1 MYFVTG
7 ENKRNLSYLFNNSS
21 DFRIWRIVVY
31 QNFQRKIWQILETL
45 EYSLVSSGRKGLQ
58 KSYTETLNGALQW
71 LIQGRCLGPL
81 IFRPN
86 WGPKGQ
92 KKIGETA
99 PPPPPFISVSGWLG
113 PSPYLP
119 LIWLVENLFRPMK
132 SSNYQFFPQATACT
146 RTLRSN
152 STLACFTE
160 NRKWHTRNPSAVIR
174 LGPSRINIR
183 RSLDAHSI
191 LQGNQH
197 HTKKVQMHSRDS
209 YKDIM

>member
-1 MYFVTG
+1 MELCSG
-7 ENKRNLSYLFNNSS
+7 WSRGDAWALLFL
-21 DFRIWRIVVY
+21 DQTEARRAKK
-31 QNFQRKIWQILETL
+31 KIWETASPPPRPL
-45 EYSLVSSGRKGLQ
+45 SQ
-58 KSYTETLNGALQW
+58 
-71 LIQGRCLGPL
+71 CLDDWVHPL
-81 IFRPN
+81 IRH
-86 WGPKGQ
+86 WSDWL
-92 KKIGETA
+92 KICFAQWEA
-99 PPPPPFISVSGWLG
+99 LIIS
-113 PSPYLP
+113 
-119 LIWLVENLFRPMK
+119 
-132 SSNYQFFPQATACT
+132 FFPQATACT

-191 LQGNQH
+191 LQGNKH